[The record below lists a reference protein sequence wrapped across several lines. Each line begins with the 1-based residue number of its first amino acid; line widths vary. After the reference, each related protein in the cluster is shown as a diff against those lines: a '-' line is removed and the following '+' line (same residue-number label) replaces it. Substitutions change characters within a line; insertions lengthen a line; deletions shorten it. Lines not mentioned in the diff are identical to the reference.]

1 MKNRH
6 LTGLLVFCLLVFSVP
21 VRPQT
26 QATTLSLSA
35 HWDDNTAVA
44 ANVTIAVV
52 HVVGAD
58 TVLATKTF
66 NEGWASVT
74 LPLASNSLYHVT
86 VTSPQG
92 VQLVKFPIT
101 TALVNPQNI
110 QRGTLYLVL
119 RKADSSL
126 KSANAEVSMAF

>member
-6 LTGLLVFCLLVFSVP
+6 LAGLVVLCLLVFSVP

-26 QATTLSLSA
+26 EATTLSLGA
-35 HWDDNTAVA
+35 HWDDNSAIA
-44 ANVTIAVV
+44 GNVTIAAV

-58 TVLATKTF
+58 TVLATRTLSG
-66 NEGWASVT
+66 GWASVS

-86 VTSPQG
+86 LTAPTG
-92 VQLVKFPIT
+92 AQLVKFPIT

-110 QRGTLYLVL
+110 ERGTITLVL
-119 RKADSSL
+119 RKTDKSL
-126 KSANAEVSMAF
+126 KLANVQVSMEF